1 MRNGLSLSVKLTDP
15 ACTEPQIEEVKNE
28 TTELPVTEKPSGIY
42 IKFID
47 MLYNWLIKLD
57 CPVLAA
63 HLKEKEAETINF
75 LIEGNW

>member
-1 MRNGLSLSVKLTDP
+1 
-15 ACTEPQIEEVKNE
+15 
-28 TTELPVTEKPSGIY
+28 
-42 IKFID
+42 

-75 LIEGNW
+75 LIEGSW